1 MERFTQQQ
9 LEVVAKE
16 HQLGDAGFGSDRAL
30 SLSRVN
36 EVAQWIADSMVMVK
50 TINRSAWSYTLKHVC
65 EMDIQY
71 VSNGEFITAAILL
84 GYQHK
89 RSGSNCWFNMG
100 TGAINAARKRQASE
114 GKR

>member
-16 HQLGDAGFGSDRAL
+16 HQLGDAGFGSDQAL

-36 EVAQWIADSMVMVK
+36 EVAQWIVKNMAMVK

>member
-16 HQLGDAGFGSDRAL
+16 HQLGDVGFGSDRAL

-71 VSNGEFITAAILL
+71 VSNGEFIAAASLL
-84 GYQHK
+84 GYRYKQN
-89 RSGSNCWFNMG
+89 GSNCWFNMG